1 MNQFQEMATY
11 IAVVE
16 AANISAAARR
26 LGTTKSVVS
35 RRIQQLET
43 RLGTVLFERGKT
55 LGLTDAGHLFYQRAV
70 LILSEVSDA
79 EESVRTLHGQL
90 QGPLRLTAPMA
101 FSIRYLA
108 PLLSTFM
115 AQYPSLNLDVE
126 YSDRLANL
134 NQENFDVAIRIGPL
148 ADSDLIAQRICANR
162 HLICASPAT
171 RNTCNSTRGCCI
183 FSANRPACCSSPS
196 RVKSGRFV
204 SVNGCAP
211 ITLFTCWRR
220 LKPVWASP
228 SCPHLSPPTRYAR
241 GNCALCWP
249 PIHPTAA
256 TFPPSIAVQNAHPPR
271 SRRWWTF

>member
-101 FSIRYLA
+101 FSIR
-108 PLLSTFM
+108 
-115 AQYPSLNLDVE
+115 
-126 YSDRLANL
+126 
-134 NQENFDVAIRIGPL
+134 
-148 ADSDLIAQRICANR
+148 
-162 HLICASPAT
+162 
-171 RNTCNSTRGCCI
+171 
-183 FSANRPACCSSPS
+183 
-196 RVKSGRFV
+196 
-204 SVNGCAP
+204 
-211 ITLFTCWRR
+211 
-220 LKPVWASP
+220 
-228 SCPHLSPPTRYAR
+228 
-241 GNCALCWP
+241 
-249 PIHPTAA
+249 
-256 TFPPSIAVQNAHPPR
+256 
-271 SRRWWTF
+271 

>member
-162 HLICASPAT
+162 HLICASPAYLAQKGT
-171 RNTCNSTRGCCI
+171 
-183 FSANRPACCSSPS
+183 PMHPQ
-196 RVKSGRFV
+196 
-204 SVNGCAP
+204 
-211 ITLFTCWRR
+211 
-220 LKPVWASP
+220 
-228 SCPHLSPPTRYAR
+228 HL
-241 GNCALCWP
+241 
-249 PIHPTAA
+249 
-256 TFPPSIAVQNAHPPR
+256 
-271 SRRWWTF
+271 

>member
-43 RLGTVLFERGKT
+43 RLGIVLFERGKR

-70 LILSEVSDA
+70 RILSEVSDA
-79 EESVRTLHGQL
+79 EETVRTLHSQL
-90 QGPLRLTAPMA
+90 QGQLRLTAPMA

-115 AQYPSLNLDVE
+115 AQYPNLNLDVE

-162 HLICASPAT
+162 HLICASPAYLAQQGT
-171 RNTCNSTRGCCI
+171 PTHPQHLQQHQGLLYIQREPTGMLQLPIEGEIRSFRIGKRLRTDNA
-183 FSANRPACCSSPS
+183 FS
-196 RVKSGRFV
+196 
-204 SVNGCAP
+204 
-211 ITLFTCWRR
+211 
-220 LKPVWASP
+220 PV
-228 SCPHLSPPTRYAR
+228 
-241 GNCALCWP
+241 GGG
-249 PIHPTAA
+249 
-256 TFPPSIAVQNAHPPR
+256 
-271 SRRWWTF
+271 

>member
-35 RRIQQLET
+35 KRIQQLET
-43 RLGTVLFERGKT
+43 RLGVVLFERGKT

-108 PLLSTFM
+108 PLLSAFM
-115 AQYPSLNLDVE
+115 EQYPNLNLDVE

-134 NQENFDVAIRIGPL
+134 NQENFDVAIRIGAL
-148 ADSDLIAQRICANR
+148 ADSDLIAQRICVNR
-162 HLICASPAT
+162 HLICASPA
-171 RNTCNSTRGCCI
+171 
-183 FSANRPACCSSPS
+183 
-196 RVKSGRFV
+196 
-204 SVNGCAP
+204 
-211 ITLFTCWRR
+211 
-220 LKPVWASP
+220 
-228 SCPHLSPPTRYAR
+228 
-241 GNCALCWP
+241 
-249 PIHPTAA
+249 
-256 TFPPSIAVQNAHPPR
+256 
-271 SRRWWTF
+271 